1 MRVSTKYTSIQYEMM
16 KNEHDKLVNK
26 ILELEKEVRNLHI
39 EKNKI
44 SQELSTYKK
53 QSKKEPK
60 LEQTKKVF
68 DTLSELINKKES
80 CSYRYLIYDLLN
92 FDKSAY
98 SELINGMTVTN
109 FLVEC
114 FDEGKYH
121 D

>member
-1 MRVSTKYTSIQYEMM
+1 MTENYNYRHKYEKLKELHLEVTQENLKIKKEL
-16 KNEHDKLVNK
+16 HDLY
-26 ILELEKEVRNLHI
+26 I

-44 SQELSTYKK
+44 SNELEHYKRLLRHNP
-53 QSKKEPK
+53 E
-60 LEQTKKVF
+60 LTQTKKVF
-68 DTLSELINKKES
+68 DVLATLINNKES
-80 CSYRYLIYDLLN
+80 CSYRYLIYDLLG

-98 SELINGMTVTN
+98 GSLLSGMTVTN